1 MPPSN
6 ACLPDWRGIADDWNA
21 VHLSVAGYLT
31 TATRMLPLADPASA
45 TVLAG
50 CNPHQMW
57 WLTHTSGSHK
67 VTSSPAR
74 FVRILV
80 LDQLIKIMNT
90 CVMEFVDNPDQPR
103 PRRGFQHVG
112 EPGAEWPSVRQ
123 HGQHPL

>member
-1 MPPSN
+1 MALRSRRCGRSTSGVVVADLRRLMPPSN
-6 ACLPDWRGIADDWNA
+6 ACLPDWRGIADDGDA

-67 VTSSPAR
+67 VTGSPAGSSGSSFSISSSR
-74 FVRILV
+74 
-80 LDQLIKIMNT
+80 
-90 CVMEFVDNPDQPR
+90 
-103 PRRGFQHVG
+103 
-112 EPGAEWPSVRQ
+112 S
-123 HGQHPL
+123 